1 MIVAMDGPDGAGKS
15 TQVKRLRS
23 WAESQG
29 LSFRVVGKWQV
40 FEEAEVPQARFLRGT
55 TLDELRVC
63 IAEMPNPARMLFLG
77 WLNGFAAERARAA
90 DAEADLVVLDGYW
103 VKHAATELLA
113 GCPQELVDGIVHA
126 MAPVDTVVF
135 FDVTPEEALRRK
147 KGDITPYECGRDPE
161 CRPESFLS
169 HQAAV
174 RDVMLKWAD
183 QRGWDVVRAN
193 TAEAAAQQLRKL
205 LAPKLG
211 VEVNPRPVAAGVAA
225 ETPAD
230 APVGH

>member
-1 MIVAMDGPDGAGKS
+1 MDGPDGAGKS
-15 TQVKRLRS
+15 TQVKRLQS

-40 FEEAEVPQARFLRGT
+40 FAEAEVPQARFLRGT

-77 WLNGFAAERARAA
+77 WLNTLAAERARA
-90 DAEADLVVLDGYW
+90 AEADLVVLDGYW

-113 GCPQELVDGIVHA
+113 GCPEELVDAIVHA

-161 CRPESFLS
+161 CRPETFLA
-169 HQAAV
+169 HQAAT
-174 RDVMLKWAD
+174 RDVMLGWAD
-183 QRGWDVVRAN
+183 RRGWDVVRAN

-211 VEVNPRPVAAGVAA
+211 VVVNPRPSEAGARPAGAA
-225 ETPAD
+225 AD
-230 APVGH
+230 APAGH

>member
-1 MIVAMDGPDGAGKS
+1 MDGPDGAGKS

-29 LSFRVVGKWQV
+29 LSFAVAGKWQV

-63 IAEMPNPARMLFLG
+63 IAEMPNPARMLFLA
-77 WLNGFAAERARAA
+77 WLNSFAAERARA
-90 DAEADLVVLDGYW
+90 AEADLVVLDGYW
-103 VKHAATELLA
+103 IKHAATELLA
-113 GCPQELVDGIVHA
+113 GCPQELVDGIVGA

-174 RDVMLKWAD
+174 REVMLEWAG
-183 QRGWDVVRAN
+183 QHGWDVIRAN

-211 VEVNPRPVAAGVAA
+211 VVVNPRSA
-225 ETPAD
+225 AD

>member
-1 MIVAMDGPDGAGKS
+1 MDGPDGAGKS
-15 TQVKRLRS
+15 TQVKRVQS
-23 WAESQG
+23 WAEGQG

-40 FEEAEVPQARFLRGT
+40 FEESQVPQARFLRGT

-77 WLNGFAAERARAA
+77 WMNTLAAERARA
-90 DAEADLVVLDGYW
+90 AEADLVVLDGYW

-113 GCPQELVDGIVHA
+113 GCPEELVDAIVHA
-126 MAPVDTVVF
+126 MAPVDSVVF

-147 KGDITPYECGRDPE
+147 KGDITPYECGRDPQ
-161 CRPESFLS
+161 CRPESFLK

-174 RDVMLKWAD
+174 RDVMLDWAAR
-183 QRGWDVVRAN
+183 RGWDVVRAN

-211 VEVNPRPVAAGVAA
+211 VEVNPRPAVADPRPAA
-225 ETPAD
+225 VD
-230 APVGH
+230 APAGH